1 MIGGCDGRPTE
12 SSRSGPSW
20 RTRWQSS
27 VKRMSSL
34 DKLIRIVNL
43 IILSFFLQDREKG
56 SRGDSGYENVEWVV
70 EHNCTWYTKAPW
82 IGRVVPGFSNA

>member
-1 MIGGCDGRPTE
+1 MIGGCDGRSTE

-27 VKRMSSL
+27 VKRMPSL
-34 DKLIRIVNL
+34 YKLIQIVNL
-43 IILSFFLQDREKG
+43 IILSCILQDREKG
-56 SRGDSGYENVEWVV
+56 SRADSGYENAEWVV
-70 EHNCTWYTKAPW
+70 EHNCNWYTKAPW